1 VLFPALLRR
10 GRWKVIVTFIATII
24 VGYLGYLSVGLVAAM
39 GSLPVYSSE
48 QGLMTGKQYYLL
60 NVARKLFGANVS
72 PFVYICAGMLVMA
85 AIALWVLL
93 RKPRPE
99 DKLEA
104 PMALATG
111 TTVLFAPH
119 YSWYFTWLVP
129 FLCFTPSW
137 WMFYLTIGSFL
148 LYGTWLGDS
157 PDDMLLLNSSIYL
170 PTLLIALIEFIWGR
184 RKSSRS

>member
-1 VLFPALLRR
+1 
-10 GRWKVIVTFIATII
+10 
-24 VGYLGYLSVGLVAAM
+24 M

-60 NVARKLFGANVS
+60 NVARKLFGADVS

-85 AIALWVLL
+85 AIALWVLI
-93 RKPRPE
+93 RKPCPE

-129 FLCFTPSW
+129 FLCFTPSL
-137 WMFYLTIGSFL
+137 WMFYLTIASFL

-157 PDDMLLLNSSIYL
+157 PDDMLLLNSSIYV
-170 PTLLIALIEFIWGR
+170 PTLLIALIEFIWRR
-184 RKSSRS
+184 RKNSRS